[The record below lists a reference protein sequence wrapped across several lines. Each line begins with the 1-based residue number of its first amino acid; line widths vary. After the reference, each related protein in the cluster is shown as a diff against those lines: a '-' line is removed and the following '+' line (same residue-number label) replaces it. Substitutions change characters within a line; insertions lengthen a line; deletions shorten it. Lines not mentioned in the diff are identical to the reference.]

1 MTRAQGGAYKLY
13 VGVDVAA
20 ATVTAAWMAANER
33 MSIPITV
40 AQTTQGYTTLQE
52 RLAATGLAPMDTLVV
67 LEATGSYWITLAT
80 TLAEAG
86 YGVSVVNPKR
96 AHNFAKVL
104 LKRAKTD
111 AIDAQTLARLG
122 ALLQPAPWTPPPAI
136 YTELQQRLVHRDAL
150 IAMRQQLR
158 NQLHALIQQPY
169 VVASVRARL
178 EVLIAT
184 LTSELTA
191 LDREIAATLVQ
202 DTAWA
207 EAAARLQTIT
217 GVGVITTAWLLTA
230 TLNFTLCP
238 TPEAATA
245 YAGLAPHAHQS
256 GTSVHKRSII
266 GHTGHAR
273 LRTVLY
279 LASLSAAQHNSAIK
293 PFYDRLRAAGKS
305 AKVARCA
312 AARKLLH
319 IAWAVATTYQPFD
332 PEYHARPVAV
342 HDTAAHGLT

>member
-1 MTRAQGGAYKLY
+1 
-13 VGVDVAA
+13 VDIAA
-20 ATVTAAWMAANER
+20 ATATAAWIALDTP
-33 MSIPITV
+33 MSSPITV
-40 AQTTQGYTTLQE
+40 AQTAQGYATLHA
-52 RLAATGLAPMDTLVV
+52 RLATTGITPGDTLVV

-80 TLAEAG
+80 TLVEHG
-86 YGVSVVNPKR
+86 YQVSVINPKQ
-96 AHNFAKVL
+96 AHNFAKAL

-122 ALLQPAPWTPPPAI
+122 ALLQPAPWTPPPVI
-136 YTELQQRLVHRDAL
+136 YTELQQRLTHRDAL

-178 EVLIAT
+178 DALIAT
-184 LTSELTA
+184 LTTELAA
-191 LDREIAATLVQ
+191 LDAELAATLVQ
-202 DTAWA
+202 DATWA
-207 EAAARLQTIT
+207 EAAAHLQTIT

-238 TPEAATA
+238 TPEAAAA
-245 YAGLAPHAHQS
+245 YAGVVPNAHQS
-256 GTSVHKRSII
+256 GTSVWKRPRN

-279 LASLSAAQHNSAIK
+279 LASLSAAQHNPAIK
-293 PFYDRLRAAGKS
+293 PFYERLRAAGKS

-319 IAWAVATTYQPFD
+319 IAWAVATKGEPFD
-332 PEYHARPVAV
+332 PQYHERLATRAAAV
-342 HDTAAHGLT
+342 QVG